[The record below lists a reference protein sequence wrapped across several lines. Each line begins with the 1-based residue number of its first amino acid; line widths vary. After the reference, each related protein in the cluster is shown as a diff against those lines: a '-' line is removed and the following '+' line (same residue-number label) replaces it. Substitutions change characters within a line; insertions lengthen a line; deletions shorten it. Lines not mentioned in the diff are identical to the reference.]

1 MSGTRAKMPPQA
13 RAKQFMAFDALKGF
27 EEALSL
33 QEKKYQQK
41 AALDEEEIEKIN
53 RILNRLRVG
62 DETRL
67 IYFYEG
73 LYTPVNGRI
82 TKIDPQRQYLEI
94 GDARVCFDDILK
106 FE

>member
-1 MSGTRAKMPPQA
+1 MPNEA
-13 RAKQFMAFDALKGF
+13 RAKQFMPFAALKGV
-27 EEALSL
+27 EEALRL
-33 QEKKYQQK
+33 QEQKFQQK

-53 RILNRLRVG
+53 RILNKLNVG

-73 LYTPVNGRI
+73 SYTPVNGEI
-82 TKIDPQRQYLEI
+82 KKIDPHRQYLEI
-94 GDARVCFDDILK
+94 GDARIYFDDILR